1 MIAHLKA
8 AGRLRPALL
17 QRIDSWDKLRE
28 QVTSAQ
34 TQQRELEMTLIERRA
49 LVAVVD
55 LDWDDVVNRLSGTAF
70 LVSGKQADQDP
81 YAALFGT
88 VKSKDARQM
97 GPAKAAT
104 FGKYTVARGEGLAHP
119 ELEALLDEL
128 KTLSD
133 ELIEADTSRDEAD
146 IELAMFRQTNK
157 ELARAIEQEVAETEI
172 AILTAAKGRR

>member
-1 MIAHLKA
+1 MF
-8 AGRLRPALL
+8 
-17 QRIDSWDKLRE
+17 WE
-28 QVTSAQ
+28 
-34 TQQRELEMTLIERRA
+34 
-49 LVAVVD
+49 
-55 LDWDDVVNRLSGTAF
+55 
-70 LVSGKQADQDP
+70 DQDP
-81 YAALFGT
+81 YAALLGT

-146 IELAMFRQTNK
+146 IELARFRQTHK
-157 ELARAIEQEVAETEI
+157 KLARSIEQEVAETEI
-172 AILTAAKGRR
+172 AILTAAKGRRDLVRLILSPTSHSTQDRTGFRLDQEIVTTDVETDEELEEVGTGGLG